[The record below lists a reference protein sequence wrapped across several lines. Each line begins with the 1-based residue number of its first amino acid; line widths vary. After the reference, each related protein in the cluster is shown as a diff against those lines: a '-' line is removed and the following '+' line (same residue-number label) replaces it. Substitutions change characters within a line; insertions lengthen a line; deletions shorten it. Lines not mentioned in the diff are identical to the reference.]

1 MLTKP
6 DSVDRRALP
15 PRPDFMI
22 VLGLMPPY
30 MEDDV
35 KQAFL
40 EKVKVAHP
48 DHGGSPEAFGKLEDA
63 YQQALQ
69 YVSFRSDRRGWI
81 GARMEEYL
89 AQQSVIAELE
99 EKGANVVIESIDWLQ
114 RSFGEFAALTERVI
128 AVHIIDKSQVTDVLN
143 VIKQEHLLLN
153 GVKQLDLSGCEI
165 SDDVVFELRV
175 LRSLMSLDLRKTA
188 ITNTA
193 LGIVHWLPALQELR
207 LEGTKTSWWQRR
219 KAKRFLARRIKRA
232 GAIDAVVHPVN
243 VR

>member
-6 DSVDRRALP
+6 DSVDPRALP

-30 MEDDV
+30 MQDDV

-40 EKVKVAHP
+40 EKVKTAHP

-128 AVHIIDKSQVTDVLN
+128 AVHIIDKSQATDVLN
-143 VIKQEHLLLN
+143 VIKQEHLLLD

-175 LRSLMSLDLRKTA
+175 LRSLMSLDLRRTP
-188 ITNTA
+188 ITNAA
-193 LGIVHWLPALQELR
+193 LGIVHWLPALQVLR
-207 LEGTKTSWWQRR
+207 LDGTKTSWWQRR
-219 KAKRFLARRIKRA
+219 KTKRFLARRIKRA

>member
-1 MLTKP
+1 MLTNP
-6 DSVDRRALP
+6 DSVDHRAMP

-40 EKVKVAHP
+40 EKVKAAHP

-89 AQQSVIAELE
+89 AQQSVISDLE

-114 RSFGEFAALTERVI
+114 RSFGEFATLTERVI
-128 AVHIIDKSQVTDVLN
+128 AVQIADKSQATDVLN
-143 VIKQEHLLLN
+143 VVKQEHDEGPAWDPQRGIYSNRSSLR
-153 GVKQLDLSGCEI
+153 
-165 SDDVVFELRV
+165 FER
-175 LRSLMSLDLRKTA
+175 
-188 ITNTA
+188 A
-193 LGIVHWLPALQELR
+193 L
-207 LEGTKTSWWQRR
+207 LEGWRHLTRR
-219 KAKRFLARRIKRA
+219 QSSARA
-232 GAIDAVVHPVN
+232 D
-243 VR
+243 

>member
-1 MLTKP
+1 MLTRP
-6 DSVDRRALP
+6 DSVDRRAFP
-15 PRPDFMI
+15 SRPDFMM

-30 MEDDV
+30 MEGDI
-35 KQAFL
+35 KQAYL
-40 EKVKVAHP
+40 ENVKAAHP

-89 AQQSVIAELE
+89 SQQSVIAALE

-114 RSFGEFAALTERVI
+114 RSFGEFAALTERVV
-128 AVHIIDKSQVTDVLN
+128 AVHIIDKSQVADVLN
-143 VIKQEHLLLN
+143 VVKQEHLLLD

-165 SDDVVFELRV
+165 SDDLVYELRV
-175 LRSLMSLDLRKTA
+175 LRSLMLLDLCNTS

-193 LGIVHWLPALQELR
+193 LGIVHWLPALQVLR
-207 LEGTKTSWWQRR
+207 LDGTKTSWWQRR
-219 KAKRFLARRIKRA
+219 KTKRFLARRTKQA

>member
-1 MLTKP
+1 MLTNP
-6 DSVDRRALP
+6 DSVDHRAMP

-40 EKVKVAHP
+40 EKVKAAHP

-89 AQQSVIAELE
+89 AQQSVISDLE

-114 RSFGEFAALTERVI
+114 RSFGEFATLTERVI
-128 AVHIIDKSQVTDVLN
+128 AVQIADKSQATDVLN
-143 VIKQEHLLLN
+143 VVKQEHLLLD
-153 GVKQLDLSGCEI
+153 GVKELDLSGCEI
-165 SDDVVFELRV
+165 TDDLVYELRV
-175 LRSLMSLDLRKTA
+175 LRSLVVLDLCNTP

-193 LGIVHWLPALQELR
+193 LGIVHWLPALQILR
-207 LEGTKTSWWQRR
+207 LDGTKTSWWQRR
-219 KAKRFLARRIKRA
+219 KAKRFLAHRMKQA
-232 GAIDAVVHPVN
+232 GAIDAAVHPVN